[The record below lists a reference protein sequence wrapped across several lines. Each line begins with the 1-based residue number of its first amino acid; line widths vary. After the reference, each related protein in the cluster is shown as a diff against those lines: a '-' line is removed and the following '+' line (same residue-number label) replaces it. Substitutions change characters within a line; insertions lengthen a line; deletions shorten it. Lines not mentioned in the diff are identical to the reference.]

1 MNSIKQA
8 LYASSAIIAIL
19 VLAGCAANAPLETHG
34 GAVRGGALAE
44 AEGTGSA
51 SPERDEPLVA
61 LAARSQAPR
70 AAVIATVDLSAVLE
84 GLLQR
89 SAADVAFQ
97 TLRGKNQ
104 AEEQTRRSEIE
115 ALKVQLADA
124 VEPAARQQLEEQLAL
139 DMIELEFW
147 SDLKNDELDI
157 EWTLGRRD
165 LYRSIQKAVKKMAE
179 MQGYDLV
186 IIDDSKQEFS
196 VTGDASLPRR
206 QIQLLQQMSSRRLLY
221 ASPAVDITKDLIAA
235 MNNAY
240 TIGTK
245 AP

>member
-1 MNSIKQA
+1 MNSIRQG
-8 LYASSAIIAIL
+8 LYASSTILAIL
-19 VLAGCAANAPLETHG
+19 VLAGCAANAPLATHG
-34 GAVRGGALAE
+34 GAASGGSLAE

-51 SPERDEPLVA
+51 SAQRDEPLVA
-61 LAARSQAPR
+61 LGVRSQTPR

-84 GLLQR
+84 GLQQR
-89 SAADVAFQ
+89 SAADVAFR
-97 TLRGKNQ
+97 TLRDNRQ
-104 AEEQTRRSEIE
+104 AEEQTRNSEIA
-115 ALKVQLADA
+115 ALKAQLADA
-124 VEPAARQQLEEQLAL
+124 VEPAARQQIEEQIAL
-139 DMIELEFW
+139 DAIELEFW
-147 SDLKNDELDI
+147 LDFKNDELDI
-157 EWTLGRRD
+157 EWSLGRRD